1 MSVLRGIRSL
11 IKSASGFSKNESV
24 RDFASKHPLS
34 TFGLVAPTAG
44 FAASEIAA
52 PIVGGAAQALDP
64 GIGNILSQAIDEE
77 GVRFN
82 TMKQTR
88 SEMISK
94 NLRDQRMKEMI
105 ERNMAIV
112 ARRDPHLFNQVMS
125 GRVLPQG
132 AVVLGGP
139 RRQDLMEELAYA
151 MGTSSS
157 PEEFSSL
164 LA

>member
-1 MSVLRGIRSL
+1 M
-11 IKSASGFSKNESV
+11 
-24 RDFASKHPLS
+24 
-34 TFGLVAPTAG
+34 
-44 FAASEIAA
+44 
-52 PIVGGAAQALDP
+52 GGAAQALDP

-77 GVRFN
+77 GVRFR
-82 TMKQTR
+82 TMKQAR

-94 NLRDQRMKEMI
+94 NLRDQRMKEMV